1 MARACL
7 PPPFPGGRSNR
18 ERAVL
23 RPIGA
28 RSLLRPARGGSRF
41 WPCARADFSINPYRG
56 CEIGCIYCHARYT
69 YELIELGNWRDFE
82 RRIFF
87 KRNAAEILGEELARF
102 AAGRRAVAPRP
113 LSVAVG
119 TITDPYQPAEERL
132 GITRS
137 VLESLLDA
145 PTNLQ
150 VLINTKSD
158 LILRDLDLLR
168 GLKEKGGVQ
177 VNVTIT
183 TLDHDLA
190 RALEPRAPGPGRRL
204 RALRALRAAGIEAGV
219 FLMPL
224 IPGVNDGADAVDA
237 LAREAK
243 EAGALFLTEGPLLL
257 VRSAWEP
264 FFHFL
269 RRQYPQLERAYR
281 EVFEDGAR
289 PPGQYREKV
298 RRLVARA
305 RRAHGLGALP
315 PRPPRGNIA
324 VPPRSR
330 VVPDQARP
338 GGMRVR
344 QLEIPG
350 V

>member
-1 MARACL
+1 
-7 PPPFPGGRSNR
+7 
-18 ERAVL
+18 
-23 RPIGA
+23 
-28 RSLLRPARGGSRF
+28 
-41 WPCARADFSINPYRG
+41 
-56 CEIGCIYCHARYT
+56 
-69 YELIELGNWRDFE
+69 
-82 RRIFF
+82 
-87 KRNAAEILGEELARF
+87 
-102 AAGRRAVAPRP
+102 

-137 VLESLLDA
+137 VLEALLDA
-145 PTNLQ
+145 PANLRI
-150 VLINTKSD
+150 LINTKSD

-168 GLKEKGGVQ
+168 SLKERGGVQ

-204 RALRALRAAGIEAGV
+204 RALRALRAAGIDAGV
-219 FLMPL
+219 FLLPL
-224 IPGVNDGADAVDA
+224 IPGVNDGEAAVDA

-243 EAGALFLTEGPLLL
+243 ASGALFLVEGPLLL

-269 RRQYPQLERAYR
+269 RRRYPQLERAYR
-281 EVFEDGAR
+281 EVFEDGAG
-289 PPGQYREKV
+289 PPARYREKV
-298 RRLVARA
+298 RRLVERA
-305 RRAHGLGALP
+305 RRAHGLSALP
-315 PRPPRGNIA
+315 PRPPRGNVA
-324 VPPRSR
+324 DPPRSR
-330 VVPDQARP
+330 VADQASP